1 MTGSAIFKERSNDM
15 GTFPMWLFWV
25 ILMVVF
31 LIIEAAAMGLSTIW
45 CAAGCLVAAILAA
58 CGVDIWIQ
66 IVAMVLVSVALF
78 ILFIVWIKP
87 NMKDIKKV
95 DKEPTNA
102 DRLIGQEGIVTEAI
116 DPILCKGQIKIMGQ
130 VWSAVSDKEIP
141 EDSKVIVKEIKG
153 VKLVVEKI

>member
-1 MTGSAIFKERSNDM
+1 M

-25 ILMVVF
+25 ILMVAF
-31 LIIEAAAMGLSTIW
+31 LVIEAAAMGLTTIW

-58 CGVDIWIQ
+58 FNVDLWIQ

-116 DPILCKGQIKIMGQ
+116 DPIEGKGQIKVMGQ
-130 VWSAVSDKEIP
+130 IWSASCDRPINK
-141 EDSKVIVKEIKG
+141 DCKVIVKGIKG
-153 VKLVVEKI
+153 VKLVVETVN

>member
-1 MTGSAIFKERSNDM
+1 MSSTKFKERSNDM

-31 LIIEAAAMGLSTIW
+31 LVIEAAAMGLSTIW

-58 CGVDIWIQ
+58 FGVDVWIQ
-66 IVAMVLVSVALF
+66 ILVMVLVSVALF
-78 ILFIVWIKP
+78 IMFIVWIKP

-102 DRLIGQEGIVTEAI
+102 DRLLGKEGIVIEAI
-116 DPILCKGQIKIMGQ
+116 DPDECKGQIKIMGQ
-130 VWSAVSDKEIP
+130 VWSAMADKPISV
-141 EDSKVIVKEIKG
+141 DSKVVVKDIKG
-153 VKLVVEKI
+153 VKLIVETV

>member
-1 MTGSAIFKERSNDM
+1 M

-31 LIIEAAAMGLSTIW
+31 LVIEAAAMGLSTIW

-58 CGVDIWIQ
+58 FGVDIWIQ

-78 ILFIVWIKP
+78 VMFIVWIKP
-87 NMKDIKKV
+87 NMKDIKKI

-102 DRLIGQEGIVTEAI
+102 DRLLGQEGIVTEAI
-116 DPILCKGQIKIMGQ
+116 DPVECKVQIKIMGQ
-130 VWSAVSDKEIP
+130 VLSATADKPIAA
-141 EDSKVIVKEIKG
+141 DSKVIVKEIKG
-153 VKLVVEKI
+153 VKLIVETV

>member
-1 MTGSAIFKERSNDM
+1 M
-15 GTFPMWLFWV
+15 
-25 ILMVVF
+25 
-31 LIIEAAAMGLSTIW
+31 
-45 CAAGCLVAAILAA
+45 AAILAA
-58 CGVDIWIQ
+58 FNVDLWIQ

>member
-1 MTGSAIFKERSNDM
+1 M

-31 LIIEAAAMGLSTIW
+31 LVIEAAAMGLTTIW

-58 CGVDIWIQ
+58 FNVDLWIQ

-102 DRLIGQEGIVTEAI
+102 DRLIGKEGIVTEAI
-116 DPILCKGQIKIMGQ
+116 EPIDAKGQIKVMGQ
-130 VWSAVSDKEIP
+130 VWSAVADGHIDK
-141 EDSKVIVKEIKG
+141 DAKVTVKGIKG
-153 VKLVVEKI
+153 VKLIVEQVR